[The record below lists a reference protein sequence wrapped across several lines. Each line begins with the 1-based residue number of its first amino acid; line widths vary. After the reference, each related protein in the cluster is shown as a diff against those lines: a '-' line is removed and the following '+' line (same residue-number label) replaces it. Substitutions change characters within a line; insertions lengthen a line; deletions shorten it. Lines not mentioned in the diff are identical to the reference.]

1 MAYADFTAV
10 TGFGFGDAV
19 TATDTCCGGPVT
31 VTFTLLVRS
40 PLETPAC
47 PTPAGPMG
55 LMSAAT
61 REVGRVSFKTA
72 PAPPPGPP
80 CAHRGDA
87 LPAGKVAALK
97 LSTLRTWYAC
107 GREGFERFGLPVS
120 DCRTCGIPADRRCSS
135 DCPGYE
141 PGEPD

>member
-1 MAYADFTAV
+1 MPYADFTTEA
-10 TGFGFGDAV
+10 GFGFGDAV
-19 TATDTCCGGPVT
+19 AMTDTCCGGPVT

-40 PLETPAC
+40 PEDDPPC
-47 PTPAGPMG
+47 PSPPGPMG
-55 LMSAAT
+55 LMAT
-61 REVGRVSFKTA
+61 TLREVGRVSFKTA

-87 LPAGKVAALK
+87 MSAGKVAALK

-107 GREGFERFGLPVS
+107 DKPGFERYGLPVS
-120 DCRTCGIPADRRCSS
+120 DCRTCGVPDGQKCGQT
-135 DCPGYE
+135 CPGYQ

>member
-1 MAYADFTAV
+1 MAYLDFTAEA
-10 TGFGFGDAV
+10 GFGFGDAV
-19 TATDTCCGGPVT
+19 RATDTCCGGPVT

-40 PLETPAC
+40 PSDEPPC
-47 PTPAGPMG
+47 PSPPGPMG
-55 LMSAAT
+55 LMSASL

-97 LSTLRTWYAC
+97 LSTLRAWYDC
-107 GREGFERFGLPVS
+107 DRPGFERYGRPVTS
-120 DCRTCGIPADRRCSS
+120 CQTCGVPAERRCSS